1 MPQFF
6 VDRLEAPSLSTL
18 HLISDFDTIEIDPAP
33 QPHYLLNFFRR
44 DGSSLTALKLNIPH
58 LEEELLVE
66 AVRLL
71 PSLENLEISMMMQG
85 TVSTTLIMLLLE
97 QKCEDNGGEFVLCP
111 RLAHI
116 RFPLNL
122 DSFSSAM
129 DLLDR
134 RWDPLRA
141 KEMRG
146 KMARSWRMTF
156 GRSRED
162 LKDVEEVSEEFD
174 RKWNGWMY
182 TWIDGFFCD
191 LSFGRRPND
200 DVVSLQRGLQLSHY

>member
-1 MPQFF
+1 MCASDGEANDPALRFGHVSHACSRILGGDHRGLRSVFHAPQCANNQTSEITTPQLDFIYQGDIDMPRFF

-18 HLISDFDTIEIDPAP
+18 HLISDFDTMEIDLAP
-33 QPHYLLNFFRR
+33 QPHYLLKFFRR

-58 LEEELLVE
+58 LEELLVE

-116 RFPLNL
+116 RFPPI
-122 DSFSSAM
+122 S
-129 DLLDR
+129 
-134 RWDPLRA
+134 
-141 KEMRG
+141 
-146 KMARSWRMTF
+146 MA
-156 GRSRED
+156 SR
-162 LKDVEEVSEEFD
+162 VQ
-174 RKWNGWMY
+174 WTY
-182 TWIDGFFCD
+182 
-191 LSFGRRPND
+191 
-200 DVVSLQRGLQLSHY
+200 